1 VPNPTAS
8 KKIAEGFHNLAE
20 TRRGDRIELALLGAR
35 EATFDWS
42 LSDDSISWTGSQ
54 EILALHHNPARLVD
68 GESFRAWISESDR
81 AKLQAVIEEICESDL
96 RFAFEFEAASALGTE
111 WLEMRG
117 LRIAKAEGTAER
129 LVGLIRIVTEQMR
142 DAQRLHYLAT
152 RDELTGHLNRT
163 SLRAELSEAI
173 EAAREEAHSC
183 AFLVAAIDRL
193 AAINDAYGF
202 GAADEAIV
210 AVGERLAGSLRATD
224 LIGRT
229 AGNKFGLL
237 VRDCS
242 EREVALVAER
252 LRAAVRS
259 DVIST
264 RAGTVS
270 ATISVGAVCLPANA
284 SSSQE
289 AMLRAEEALDHAR
302 AKGRDGF
309 AIYTRSP
316 QRETAR
322 LRLMT
327 IADEVVAAL
336 NDKRLVFAYQ
346 PIVSAKAR
354 EPVHHECLLRMLRP
368 DGTVV
373 SAGHF
378 IPAVE
383 QLGLVHLVD
392 RQALEMTVDVLKA
405 NPPMSLAVNV
415 SGTTAGDPSWL
426 QSFVSHVRANQ
437 AVANR
442 MIVELT
448 ETAALQDFEESA
460 RFISS
465 LRELGCQV
473 AIDDFGAGYTS
484 FRNLQMLRVDMVKID
499 GTYIRGLSASP
510 DNQIFV
516 RTLVDL
522 ARNFQLET
530 VAEWVGSD
538 EDADLLER
546 FGVDYFQGFHIGE
559 PQLAPAWLKR

>member
-1 VPNPTAS
+1 M
-8 KKIAEGFHNLAE
+8 
-20 TRRGDRIELALLGAR
+20 ELALLGAR

-42 LSDDSISWTGSQ
+42 LIEDRISWAGAQ
-54 EILALHHNPARLVD
+54 EILALHHNPAQLTD
-68 GESFRAWISESDR
+68 GQKFRAWMSENSR
-81 AKLQAVIEEICESDL
+81 AKLQAIVEELCNSD
-96 RFAFEFEAASALGTE
+96 RTFAFEFEAPSALGIE

-117 LRIAKAEGTAER
+117 VRLARRDGTAER
-129 LVGLIRIVTEQMR
+129 LVGLVRIVTERMR
-142 DAQRLHYLAT
+142 DAQRLLYLAT

-163 SLRAELSEAI
+163 SLRTELSEAI
-173 EAAREEAHSC
+173 GAARAEARSC
-183 AFLVAAIDRL
+183 AFLVASIDRL

-210 AVGERLAGSLRATD
+210 AVGERLAGSLRAD
-224 LIGRT
+224 DVIGRT
-229 AGNKFGLL
+229 AGNKFGVLL
-237 VRDCS
+237 RDCS

-252 LRAAVRS
+252 LRAVVRS
-259 DVIST
+259 NTIST

-270 ATISVGAVCLPANA
+270 ATISAGAVCLPASA

-322 LRLMT
+322 LRLMS

-336 NDKRLVFAYQ
+336 KDNRLLFAYQ
-346 PIVSAKAR
+346 PIISAKIRA
-354 EPVHHECLLRMLRP
+354 PAHYECLLRMRQP
-368 DGTVV
+368 DGAVV
-373 SAGHF
+373 SASHF
-378 IPAVE
+378 IPAAE

-392 RQALEMTVDVLKA
+392 RQALEMTIHVLKA
-405 NPPMSLAVNV
+405 YPAVNLAVNV
-415 SGTTAGDPSWL
+415 SGTTAADPSWL
-426 QSFVSHVRANQ
+426 QSFVAHVRANQ

-460 RFISS
+460 RFISG
-465 LRELGCQV
+465 LRELGCRV

-499 GTYIRGLSASP
+499 GSYIRGLSASP

-522 ARNFQLET
+522 AENFQLET

-538 EDADLLER
+538 EDANLLEQ

-559 PQLAPAWLKR
+559 PQLEPEWLKR